1 MQFLLGAMREDDE
14 LTSAGGF
21 ISARIVAGAV
31 VLKK

>member
-1 MQFLLGAMREDDE
+1 MREDDE
-14 LTSAGGF
+14 LTSADGF